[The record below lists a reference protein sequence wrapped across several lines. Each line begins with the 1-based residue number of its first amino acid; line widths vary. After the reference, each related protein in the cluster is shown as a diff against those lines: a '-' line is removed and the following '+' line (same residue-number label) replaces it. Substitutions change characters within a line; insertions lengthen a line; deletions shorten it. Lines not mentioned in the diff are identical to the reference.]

1 MRFWNVELYLTSNA
15 VQRLVDA
22 LKTYEALGRDYWSSF
37 RTILVSGLPKLPG
50 LERQGALQYLLG
62 RTRAL
67 KAAELISAPPYVM
80 QTLALSCTESLR
92 SLKMYTM
99 RDVPY
104 AGLFRGLRRLDII
117 LEASLDI
124 YEQLKDAAAWCLPQL
139 ESLQWVEVRRPWG
152 CDHNR
157 AVRFLSECRFPQ
169 LRQAHLDIDVGE
181 VHFDDVDVDDG
192 QSEWDIAIEG
202 PQLLCRFLTAHPAID
217 DLSFTMSPDAYSLVL
232 PAVRSHRLGLHA
244 CSKLSTSLFT
254 LLPPSVTILKLPVYL
269 TEEEDDV
276 EDIDVPIQDMLFTL
290 LAIKTNVKEVHL
302 SIGRMWDSPCYD
314 DDHLAELPLHFARE
328 AENINVRLL
337 KELGVIFQVA
347 VKLQEHGITVH
358 DERGMMFQDYFSGGS
373 ARLHD

>member
-99 RDVPY
+99 RDMPY

-139 ESLQWVEVRRPWG
+139 ESLQ
-152 CDHNR
+152 
-157 AVRFLSECRFPQ
+157 
-169 LRQAHLDIDVGE
+169 
-181 VHFDDVDVDDG
+181 
-192 QSEWDIAIEG
+192 
-202 PQLLCRFLTAHPAID
+202 
-217 DLSFTMSPDAYSLVL
+217 
-232 PAVRSHRLGLHA
+232 
-244 CSKLSTSLFT
+244 
-254 LLPPSVTILKLPVYL
+254 
-269 TEEEDDV
+269 
-276 EDIDVPIQDMLFTL
+276 
-290 LAIKTNVKEVHL
+290 
-302 SIGRMWDSPCYD
+302 
-314 DDHLAELPLHFARE
+314 
-328 AENINVRLL
+328 
-337 KELGVIFQVA
+337 
-347 VKLQEHGITVH
+347 
-358 DERGMMFQDYFSGGS
+358 
-373 ARLHD
+373 